1 MLKKILVMLFIVI
14 LVIVISIVCLI
25 VFVDP
30 NNFRGYISQT
40 VKDKTGYELTIEGD
54 LRWHIWPQ
62 VSILT
67 DSVQLSDT
75 GATKPLITADNM
87 RLDVELMPLFSKNLA
102 IKNVFIKSAIIN
114 ITDESKGENAKN
126 STKAITNSS
135 PQQPTTTED
144 KNQDPKNPSN
154 WKFSLNKFEIIDST
168 VAFQHDRDLINFR
181 NINLLLEKHNEKNV
195 SLEFKGNID
204 KNQHDLFY
212 SLNAN
217 IDLSQFPEKAV
228 IDLKKLNYFYNNI
241 ANKGNELKGSA
252 RGIIN
257 YQNSPMELKTP
268 HIDFTINDNSL
279 TSVFN
284 IRFANKP
291 KVNFELYAYKLDLT
305 PFLQASEK
313 STKNTPVQQTSPVVS
328 NVSKINN
335 ELSFLNTFDGKAKI
349 DIKEIKADKITLRNM
364 DVDVDNLDGIATL
377 KNLSFSFANGLIA
390 ATGTA
395 SGKQKTP
402 QVKLNTK
409 VNDINLNSFFTQ
421 MNMAYDL
428 DGIFNASGV
437 LETNT
442 LSTAKLLQNVKGNA
456 YITISNARL
465 NNINIQSIIESAA
478 AKYGNGNVNPEN
490 QKKYTEFHKISASAI
505 LNQGDIQLNSLTA
518 NSETLDVID
527 GSGKVG
533 MVNHDLDVNL
543 NIKIL
548 GGWNSKSDTIAK
560 LQKVT
565 IPLRIYGQF
574 SKLHYQLDIAK
585 ILSDV
590 FSDKIQKR
598 LDKLRDKLENNNS
611 KDEDKD
617 KDKSKNKHKALDILG
632 ELLKK

>member
-14 LVIVISIVCLI
+14 LVIVISIVSLI

-67 DSVQLSDT
+67 DSVKLSDT
-75 GATKPLITADNM
+75 GAKKPLITADNM

-144 KNQDPKNPSN
+144 KNEDQKNPSN
-154 WKFSLNKFEIIDST
+154 WKFSLNKFEIADST

-181 NINLLLEKHNEKNV
+181 NINLLLEKNNEKNL
-195 SLEFKGNID
+195 SLVFNGNID
-204 KNQHDLFY
+204 KNQQDLFY

-228 IDLKKLNYFYNNI
+228 IDLKKLDYTYNSI
-241 ANKGNELKGSA
+241 ANRGNELKGSA
-252 RGIIN
+252 TGVIN
-257 YQNSPMELKTP
+257 YQNSPMQLNSQNLA
-268 HIDFTINDNSL
+268 FSINDNSF
-279 TSVFN
+279 TSN
-284 IRFANKP
+284 INVRFDNKP
-291 KVNFELYAYKLDLT
+291 NVNFQLNANKLDLT
-305 PFLQASEK
+305 PFLQTSEK

-335 ELSFLNTFDGKAKI
+335 ELSVLNTFDGKAKI
-349 DIKEIKADKITLRNM
+349 NIKEIKANKIILNNM
-364 DVDVDNLDGIATL
+364 NVDVVNQDGIATL
-377 KNLSFSFANGLIA
+377 KDLSFNFANGQIA
-390 ATGTA
+390 ATGIA
-395 SGKQKTP
+395 NGKQKTP

-409 VNDINLNSFFTQ
+409 VNNINLNSFFTQ

-428 DGIFNASGV
+428 DGVFNASGV

-456 YITISNARL
+456 NITITNARL

-478 AKYGNGNVNPEN
+478 AKYGNGNINPEN
-490 QKKYTEFHKISASAI
+490 QKKYTEFHKITAGAFI
-505 LNQGDIQLNSLTA
+505 NQGDIQLNTLNA
-518 NSETLDVID
+518 NSETLNVID

-590 FSDKIQKR
+590 FSDKLQKR
-598 LDKLRDKLENNNS
+598 LDKLRDKLENNDS
-611 KDEDKD
+611 KNEDKNN
-617 KDKSKNKHKALDILG
+617 DKSKNKHKALDILG